1 MQTNSNIAPEIR
13 FDSDGFLVDPSIWN
27 EAVAERIASADGLG
41 HLDDVQLGV
50 LRALRRE
57 FSKHGSVTAL
67 SHVCHLSGQRA
78 DCMQRLFPNPRE
90 AWRVGGLPNPGEEAK
105 AYL

>member
-1 MQTNSNIAPEIR
+1 MQSSSNFEAGIQ
-13 FDSDGFLVDPSIWN
+13 FDSDGFLVDPSAWD
-27 EAVAERIASADGLG
+27 EAVANRIASADGLG

-50 LRALRRE
+50 LRALRQE
-57 FSKHGSVTAL
+57 YSKHRSVIAL
-67 SHVCHLSGQRA
+67 SHVCHLSGQRP
-78 DCMQRLFPNPRE
+78 DCMQHLFPNPRE